1 VLREFDEN
9 VRNLDRH
16 NALFGVMRQRSIDPA
31 RHVSKAKAV
40 AAGGPTDGRRAYSD
54 TDRKAQ

>member
-1 VLREFDEN
+1 
-9 VRNLDRH
+9 
-16 NALFGVMRQRSIDPA
+16 MRQRSIDPA

-54 TDRKAQ
+54 THRKAQ